1 MARPRSAT
9 DEVVLEVLRDAP
21 TPLSAYQV
29 LDQLRPLG
37 VQSPPVVYRA
47 LERLEKAGRVHR
59 LEGLNAYFA
68 CCGRDHAAGTVF
80 AVCTQCKRVEEWSGE
95 GIDRLIG
102 EEAAKGGF
110 AVTGRT
116 IEVRGLCAACR
127 GEAPVPGDHGLHSH
141 GPGCDCG
148 HEPGAAHDQ
157 HHGHDHDH

>member
-9 DEVVLEVLRDAP
+9 DEVVLEVLREAA

-29 LDQLRPLG
+29 LDLLRPQG

-47 LERLEKAGRVHR
+47 LERLEKAGQVHR

-68 CCGRDHAAGTVF
+68 CCGRDHAGGTVF

-95 GIDRLIG
+95 GIDRLLG

-127 GEAPVPGDHGLHSH
+127 GEAVAAEAHGLHSH
-141 GPGCDCG
+141 GPGCGCG
-148 HEPGAAHDQ
+148 DGHHD
-157 HHGHDHDH
+157 D